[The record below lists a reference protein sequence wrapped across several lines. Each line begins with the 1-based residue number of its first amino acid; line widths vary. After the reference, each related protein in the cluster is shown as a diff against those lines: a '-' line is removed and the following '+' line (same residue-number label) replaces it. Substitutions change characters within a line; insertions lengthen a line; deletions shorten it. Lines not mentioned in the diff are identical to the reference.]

1 MAGVGVVRSAVGA
14 RPCRALALLLAC
26 SACGYAFTAGVGR
39 LPAGA
44 EQVAVR
50 PLANRTGDAE
60 AGALLA
66 AALRAELAR
75 RGAEGG
81 PGAPA
86 RIEGEVEEVSSAP
99 AGAGMWRLTLVV
111 GARLASA
118 RGSLAEHRARRTE
131 DYLAGVDPLET
142 EGRRRT
148 ALSRAA
154 SAAARDIVERMEA
167 P

>member
-1 MAGVGVVRSAVGA
+1 MAGVVRVAAV
-14 RPCRALALLLAC
+14 LVLLAC

-50 PLANRTGDAE
+50 PLGNRTGDAE

-66 AALRAELAR
+66 GALRAELAR
-75 RGAEGG
+75 RGADGG
-81 PGAPA
+81 PSAPA
-86 RIEGEVEEVSSAP
+86 RLEGEVEEIASAP

-111 GARLASA
+111 QARLSGAR
-118 RGSLAEHRARRTE
+118 GTLAEHRARRTE

-142 EGRRRT
+142 EGRRRI
-148 ALSRAA
+148 ALGRAA
-154 SAAARDIVERMEA
+154 AAAAREIVERMEA